1 MTGGGGGMNSLILR
15 TATRLLIAVLLLFS
29 VFLLLRGHDL
39 PGGGFIG
46 GLVAASALALYSIA
60 YGPAQAARLLRVRP
74 RRVIGVGLATASLAG
89 VAGAFAGRDFL
100 TGLWWI
106 FPAFGTEVK
115 LSTPLLFDIGVYLVV
130 VGVILTMLF
139 AMEEH

>member
-1 MTGGGGGMNSLILR
+1 MNSLILR
-15 TATRLLIAVLLLFS
+15 SATRLLIAVLLLFS

-46 GLVAASALALYSIA
+46 GLVAASAIALYAIA
-60 YGPAQAARLLRVRP
+60 YGYELAFSLLRIRS
-74 RRVIGVGLATASLAG
+74 RALIGVGLSFSVIAGLLA
-89 VAGAFAGRDFL
+89 AFAGEPFL

-106 FPAFGTEVK
+106 ETIGPLTIK

-130 VGVILTMLF
+130 VGVVLRMLF
-139 AMEEH
+139 SLEEH